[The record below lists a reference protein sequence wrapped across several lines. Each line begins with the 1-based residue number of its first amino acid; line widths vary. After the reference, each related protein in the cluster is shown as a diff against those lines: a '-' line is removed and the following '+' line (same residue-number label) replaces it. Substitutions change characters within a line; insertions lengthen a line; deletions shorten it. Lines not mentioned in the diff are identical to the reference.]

1 MTEENI
7 LNNGGNVSEQEFDAI
22 NETVIEETKPQ
33 AVILS
38 EDEFSNRFNELFDMF
53 GDIWNMPEFKINQEK
68 TLEVAGAKLTSSKLY
83 NLAQKYPLMHF
94 LIEPSGGWFGDF
106 WLISMFCYSK
116 ADVVSRKVSGL
127 TLAGKIRNF
136 FQKTTG
142 KVQETSLFK
151 RLFSKSDTKVKK

>member
-1 MTEENI
+1 MSEENI
-7 LNNGGNVSEQEFDAI
+7 LNNGGNVSEQEFAAI
-22 NETVIEETKPQ
+22 NETVFEETKPQ
-33 AVILS
+33 ASILS
-38 EDEFSNRFNELFDMF
+38 PNEFNQRFTELFDMC
-53 GDIWNMPEFKINQEK
+53 GDIWNIPEFKINQEK
-68 TLEVAGAKLTSSKLY
+68 TLEVAGAKLTANKLY

-106 WLISMFCYSK
+106 WLIGVFCWSK

-136 FQKTTG
+136 FQKTSG

-151 RLFSKSDTKVKK
+151 RLFHKTDVKVKK

>member
-7 LNNGGNVSEQEFDAI
+7 LNNGGDVSEQEFANI
-22 NETVIEETKPQ
+22 NETILEENKPQ
-33 AVILS
+33 ASVLS
-38 EDEFSNRFNELFDMF
+38 EEEFSTRFNEMFDMF